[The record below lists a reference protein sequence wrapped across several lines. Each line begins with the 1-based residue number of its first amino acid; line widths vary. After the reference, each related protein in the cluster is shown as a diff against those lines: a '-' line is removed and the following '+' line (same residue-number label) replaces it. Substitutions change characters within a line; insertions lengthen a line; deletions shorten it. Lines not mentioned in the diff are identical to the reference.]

1 MAELLLLVIGLVVLT
16 HLVEPGWIIG
26 TIMSVIDW
34 AFFKIAWWQL
44 VLLVVL
50 VVLCTQYIAYLIKKA
65 KKKK

>member
-16 HLVEPGWIIG
+16 RLVDPGWIIG

-44 VLLVVL
+44 VLLILAVVIS
-50 VVLCTQYIAYLIKKA
+50 TQYVAYLIKKA